1 VVHFSHLKGI
11 NIFLSDVDI
20 CENSNPDIFIQ
31 YNCYPII
38 RNNINREKELA
49 KKEFALILFSYCLSI
64 IESV

>member
-20 CENSNPDIFIQ
+20 CENSNPEIFMQ
-31 YNCYPII
+31 YNCHLIKG
-38 RNNINREKELA
+38 NNVSREKKLA